1 MMLEVNSTPFYEPKL
16 QNWKEFGLR
25 EEESREFLYICMMSL
40 LLWLTITL
48 QEGVTF
54 GNFDKSCEKL
64 IMRKALCFSRL
75 ESLETRLEHF
85 SKALDNF
92 LKGLERLETRL
103 EP

>member
-25 EEESREFLYICMMSL
+25 EEESREFLYIQTVFMMSL

-54 GNFDKSCEKL
+54 ENFDKSCEKL
-64 IMRKALCFSRL
+64 IMRKALCFS
-75 ESLETRLEHF
+75 
-85 SKALDNF
+85 
-92 LKGLERLETRL
+92 
-103 EP
+103 